1 MIFKLKDYQEK
12 KTNELF
18 DKCIEL
24 LGMSAAKSIVFESPT
39 GSGKTIMLAHL
50 INLLV
55 NKLKNKDDVC
65 FIWLCPRPLLTNQSK
80 EKLEEYLSDATE
92 LDFLHFDNLTDN
104 LIRQH
109 EILFMNWESIN
120 KKNNTIVT
128 KNETGNF
135 LSNVIENTIQ
145 QGRKIVLIIDE
156 SHFAAGSEKSR
167 ELISDFN
174 ANLTIQVSATPS
186 HDSPDEKVKVYLEQV
201 KSEGMIKKSAILNQ
215 EYVTKLDQ
223 DNLISEA
230 NQSSDEGIL
239 IDALKKRSEIQR
251 IFLDKKKDIN
261 PLLLIQL
268 PDARSNQDKM
278 QVDKIIKI
286 LEKNS
291 ISVANGKLAIHLSGD
306 DNKENLYDVKKENSN
321 VEVLIFKHALA
332 LGWDCPRAHVL
343 ALFRDWKSLS
353 FSIQTL
359 GRIMRMPEPGIGHYD
374 DEILNHAYVYTNI
387 SGIELKED
395 MSKSYVSIHTSKKN
409 QRHQSVYIVSF

>member
-1 MIFKLKDYQEK
+1 
-12 KTNELF
+12 
-18 DKCIEL
+18 
-24 LGMSAAKSIVFESPT
+24 
-39 GSGKTIMLAHL
+39 
-50 INLLV
+50 
-55 NKLKNKDDVC
+55 
-65 FIWLCPRPLLTNQSK
+65 
-80 EKLEEYLSDATE
+80 
-92 LDFLHFDNLTDN
+92 
-104 LIRQH
+104 
-109 EILFMNWESIN
+109 MNWESIN

-128 KNETGNF
+128 KNEKGNF

-215 EYVTKLDQ
+215 GYVTKLDQ

-353 FSIQTL
+353 FS
-359 GRIMRMPEPGIGHYD
+359 
-374 DEILNHAYVYTNI
+374 
-387 SGIELKED
+387 
-395 MSKSYVSIHTSKKN
+395 
-409 QRHQSVYIVSF
+409 